1 MKFEFAI
8 MSPKS
13 LNSFDSHSFFQK
25 LLCSGGGSPRQRATS
40 NKFTLKESQRT
51 LSLGPWQSYEY

>member
-13 LNSFDSHSFFQK
+13 LNSFDSHSFFRSYFAVEGD
-25 LLCSGGGSPRQRATS
+25 LLGRGPPQTS
-40 NKFTLKESQRT
+40 
-51 LSLGPWQSYEY
+51 SL